1 MAFYFIHTNIRR
13 YSMKY
18 EVPVCEI
25 IEICVE
31 DVITT
36 SVPVSGAE
44 KPVYG
49 DTVIVD
55 INSDTGI
62 GGGEGN

>member
-1 MAFYFIHTNIRR
+1 
-13 YSMKY
+13 MKY

-36 SVPVSGAE
+36 SVPVSGE

>member
-1 MAFYFIHTNIRR
+1 
-13 YSMKY
+13 MKY

-44 KPVYG
+44 KAPYG

-55 INSDTGI
+55 INSDTGSN
-62 GGGEGN
+62 GVEGN

>member
-1 MAFYFIHTNIRR
+1 
-13 YSMKY
+13 MKY

-25 IEICVE
+25 IEFCVE

-36 SVPVSGAE
+36 SIPVTSGE

-49 DTVIVD
+49 DTVVMPVD
-55 INSDTGI
+55 SDNGN
-62 GGGEGN
+62 GGGESN

>member
-36 SVPVSGAE
+36 SVPVTGAE
-44 KPVYG
+44 KAPYG
-49 DTVIVD
+49 DTVVVD
-55 INSDTGI
+55 INTDN
-62 GGGEGN
+62 GENGLAGN

>member
-1 MAFYFIHTNIRR
+1 
-13 YSMKY
+13 MKY

-36 SVPVSGAE
+36 SVGVSAGE
-44 KPVYG
+44 KPAHG

-55 INSDTGI
+55 VDSDNGSPDYA
-62 GGGEGN
+62 GN

>member
-1 MAFYFIHTNIRR
+1 
-13 YSMKY
+13 MKY

-36 SVPVSGAE
+36 SIPVTGAE
-44 KPVYG
+44 KAPYG
-49 DTVIVD
+49 DTVVVD
-55 INSDTGI
+55 INTDN
-62 GGGEGN
+62 GENGLAGN

>member
-1 MAFYFIHTNIRR
+1 
-13 YSMKY
+13 MKY

-36 SVPVSGAE
+36 SIPVSGGE
-44 KPVYG
+44 KAPYG
-49 DTVIVD
+49 DTVVVD
-55 INSDTGI
+55 FNSDSGN
-62 GGGEGN
+62 GGLEGN